1 MSVAARLSS
10 AGLTWMQLSKDWRF
24 LRPSGTCRPALSPFA
39 ARSYGR
45 AMRSIRVIFSCMM
58 CGLETDTVQLGSPS
72 GRSRLL
78 PDGQPAPHCP
88 RCGGR
93 LFPMEGENAARDYLE
108 PVRT

>member
-1 MSVAARLSS
+1 
-10 AGLTWMQLSKDWRF
+10 MQLSKDWRF

-45 AMRSIRVIFSCMM
+45 TMRSICVIVSCMM

-72 GRSRLL
+72 RRSDLIHAAFKSAAEPRLR

-93 LFPMEGENAARDYLE
+93 LFPMEGESAARDYLE